1 MGNET
6 ELAHGSRE
14 APLPMMRRS
23 LFGQASILVAGLAL
37 IALTWLGTL
46 DATRAEREEA
56 TAHARAD
63 VANQVL
69 VFEQELR
76 RQFLALDQT
85 IGILE
90 REWERNPADFDLNA
104 WQKRAMVLADLA
116 LHVIVANEDGA
127 VIASTR
133 PELLGQSIA
142 GRDYFRNRK
151 NLEKDDGKMFIGS
164 ATRGMVTAAWQ
175 MNLVRRLD
183 YANGRFA
190 GVISMSYDTSV
201 LTKFFRAADLGS
213 KGLIALV
220 STPLGQLHAIV
231 GPPGTEPG
239 GSISESPMFRA
250 MIAAPDGIWIGP
262 SAPDGVIR
270 INAFRRVVDR
280 NLSVVVGVDLKE
292 ALRASEAWQS
302 GAMVFATVITLALII
317 MTGALVMELRAAR
330 SRESQLDRDRAIL
343 KAANIDLAAARGLA
357 DARFAQLQATLL
369 GMSDGVAMVGPDLRL
384 VQWNPRFP
392 EYTGVPAEILRV
404 GLPMEDIIRAQADA
418 GEFGPVDV
426 QTEVTWRL
434 AALRAGNL
442 AGRKERARP
451 NGRILE
457 LRRSFLPLG
466 GFVTLYTDITER
478 KQTEETLRQARE
490 LAETA
495 MEDKSR
501 FVAMVSHEI
510 RTPLTTLLNGVALL
524 SDSHLAP
531 AQRSLLDLAQ
541 RAGDAL
547 LGLVNDIL
555 EMSRMEAGQLSLHLS
570 EFALHPQLMG
580 VLDMF
585 RTQAR
590 DRGIRLRLQIADGVP
605 ATLTTDPS
613 RLRQVLINLLSN
625 ATKFS
630 DPGEVVLEVST
641 TLGVRKSE
649 PGNRRLRIS
658 VRDPGPVIDV
668 VDRVRLF
675 QPFARLEHGSHKMQP
690 GTGLGLAICQR
701 LASLLDG
708 AIGYRP
714 ADIQDG
720 VEAGNEFWLSLP
732 LLEQPGRLAV
742 DVVGHLVPHKMLPRT
757 RILLV
762 EDIPANQLITATLLR
777 RHGHLVDV
785 ASGGEE
791 ALQAI
796 ARNPYDIVLMD
807 IFMQGMDGY
816 EATRR
821 LRVNGQAANS
831 PLACLPILALTAN
844 AGPEE
849 RARCRAAGMNDMLS
863 KPVEVPNLLA
873 AIARFAWPAN
883 PARTISRLPSS
894 EAGDLISA
902 VNPEPA
908 ASLQAGEPASRDP
921 VQIRKWEDVPEIQIP
936 PLAPTRLAELRAN
949 LALPQLQ
956 KLVGDCL
963 EELASRLPALRRSLA
978 SGSAAEIEAEAH
990 AMAGMA
996 ASYAMGALD
1005 SRLRAVIHVARSGGI
1020 ADLHAASAGIEEEL
1034 DRAKSALRAAFAD
1047 GVASI
1052 TS

>member
-6 ELAHGSRE
+6 ELVHGSKE
-14 APLPMMRRS
+14 APLPIMRRS
-23 LFGQASILVAGLAL
+23 LFGQASILIAGLAL
-37 IALTWLGTL
+37 VALTWLGTL

-183 YANGRFA
+183 YADGRFA

-213 KGLIALV
+213 NGLIALV

-239 GSISESPMFRA
+239 GSISESQMFRA

-262 SAPDGVIR
+262 SAPDGIIR

-357 DARFAQLQATLL
+357 DARSAQLQATLL

-404 GLPMEDIIRAQADA
+404 GLPMEDILRAQAHA
-418 GEFGPVDV
+418 GEFGTVDV
-426 QTEVTWRL
+426 QAEVTWRL

-570 EFALHPQLMG
+570 EFELRPQLMG

-590 DRGIRLRLQIADGVP
+590 ERGIRLRLQIADGVP
-605 ATLTTDPS
+605 TTLTTDPS

-625 ATKFS
+625 AAKFA
-630 DPGEVVLEVST
+630 DPGEVVLEVSIT
-641 TLGVRKSE
+641 SGVRKSE

-714 ADIQDG
+714 AGMQDG

-742 DVVGHLVPHKMLPRT
+742 VVGHIVPYKMLPRT

-762 EDIPANQLITATLLR
+762 EDVPANQLITATLLR

-807 IFMQGMDGY
+807 IFMPGMDGY

-821 LRVNGQAANS
+821 LRVNGQAPNS

-883 PARTISRLPSS
+883 PARTIFRLPSS
-894 EAGDLISA
+894 VAGDLIPA
-902 VNPEPA
+902 VNPDPV
-908 ASLQAGEPASRDP
+908 ASLQAGEPASREP
-921 VQIRKWEDVPEIQIP
+921 MQIRKWEDESEIQIP
-936 PLAPTRLAELRAN
+936 SLASTRFAELRAN

-956 KLVGDCL
+956 KLVDDCL
-963 EELASRLPALRRSLA
+963 EDLTSRLPALHRSLA

-1005 SRLRAVIHVARSGGI
+1005 SRLRAVIHGARSGGI
-1020 ADLHAASAGIEEEL
+1020 ANWHAAFAGIEEEL

-1047 GVASI
+1047 GVAAMPR
-1052 TS
+1052 